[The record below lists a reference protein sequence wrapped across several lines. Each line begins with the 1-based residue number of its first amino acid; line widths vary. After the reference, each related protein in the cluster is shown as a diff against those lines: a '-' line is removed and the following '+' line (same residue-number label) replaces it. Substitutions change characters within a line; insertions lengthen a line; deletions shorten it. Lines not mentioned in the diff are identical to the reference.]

1 MLKEHTG
8 NARIGGFALSTN
20 QDTVEKGVFKG
31 FSVLKHTKYLLYSS
45 RMATFNTWPKAM
57 PITAKELAHAGFI
70 YTGYANK
77 VHCPWCSITL
87 YSFETRDSAYE
98 EHLKHSKGCHYLLM
112 TVPDKFT
119 DINGLCPTKGHGL
132 FSKILEYRNTYTHIF
147 SSNQSNCSN
156 YGPTK
161 RSTLSY
167 CHANQIA

>member
-1 MLKEHTG
+1 
-8 NARIGGFALSTN
+8 
-20 QDTVEKGVFKG
+20 
-31 FSVLKHTKYLLYSS
+31 
-45 RMATFNTWPKAM
+45 M

-70 YTGYANK
+70 YTGYSDK

-132 FSKILEYRNTYTHIF
+132 F
-147 SSNQSNCSN
+147 
-156 YGPTK
+156 
-161 RSTLSY
+161 
-167 CHANQIA
+167 

>member
-1 MLKEHTG
+1 MSKEQDHAVDGRIGGFSFGTSSTNGPTMSKEHTG

-20 QDTVEKGVFKG
+20 QDTVEKGVFEG

-70 YTGYANK
+70 YTGYADK

-98 EHLKHSKGCHYLLM
+98 EHLKHSKGCQYLLM

-132 FSKILEYRNTYTHIF
+132 F
-147 SSNQSNCSN
+147 
-156 YGPTK
+156 
-161 RSTLSY
+161 
-167 CHANQIA
+167 